1 MSTLLVWR
9 EKLQR
14 LYAAYSIYILK
25 GSQFV
30 LGVLLFGLI
39 NSNIGFMEMASSVF
53 CTIGLAVICTF
64 LPMIVMVAAATI
76 LILVH
81 FYALSLP
88 IAIVSAVIFFLMYI
102 FYFRFTPKKAWLVL
116 VSALAF
122 GLKIPFIIPV
132 AFGLMGTPVWIVPA
146 ACGAIS
152 YYMVDFVKGSATA
165 LKSADAEGIAAGF
178 TSFTK
183 QVLGNKEMWLM
194 IMAVAIGILVV
205 NVVRSRAVSNAWKIA
220 ASTGAV
226 VSLIVA
232 AAGNVVLEGQISY
245 VSIAASAALGIA
257 LGFVL
262 EFLFFSVDYSRTENI
277 QFEDDEYYYYVKAV
291 PKATVATSE
300 RNIKKINA
308 APEPEEQSTG
318 RNIGAEYVVAH
329 GKERWEPQKLASDF
343 HENGLEDLSDS
354 IQTQRL
360 ENLTAD
366 SIEDEALPLEENSD
380 VDQVDFE
387 KKLEESLKDL

>member
-14 LYAAYSIYILK
+14 LYASYSIYMQKGIQFIL
-25 GSQFV
+25 G
-30 LGVLLFGLI
+30 LLLFGLI
-39 NSNIGFMEMASSVF
+39 NYNIGFMKMASSVF

-64 LPMIVMVAAATI
+64 LPMIVMVMAATV

-88 IAIVSAVIFFLMYI
+88 IAIVSAVIFLLMYI

-116 VSALAF
+116 VAALAF
-122 GLKIPFIIPV
+122 GLKIPFVIPV

-146 ACGAIS
+146 ACGIIS
-152 YYMVDFVKGSATA
+152 YYMVDFVKGSAAA
-165 LKSADAEGIAAGF
+165 LKSADADGIAASL

-194 IMAVAIGILVV
+194 IMAVVIGILVV

-220 ASTGAV
+220 SASGSV
-226 VSLIVA
+226 VCLVVA
-232 AAGNVVLEGQISY
+232 AAGTMVLEGNISY
-245 VSIAASAALGIA
+245 VSIVASAVLGIV
-257 LGFVL
+257 LGLVL

-291 PKATVATSE
+291 PKVGVS
-300 RNIKKINA
+300 
-308 APEPEEQSTG
+308 EPEKQVKHITEDTG
-318 RNIGAEYVVAH
+318 NRNGNTEDILLTRSLS
-329 GKERWEPQKLASDF
+329 KELGIDK
-343 HENGLEDLSDS
+343 
-354 IQTQRL
+354 
-360 ENLTAD
+360 
-366 SIEDEALPLEENSD
+366 
-380 VDQVDFE
+380 E
-387 KKLEESLKDL
+387 KTE